1 MFTQTDT
8 TFTVVSQKTQDVI
21 NVSRRH
27 HWRFRLITDFQ
38 GVIDRPVYNSA
49 GDWLYMPMRDE
60 DRPIIP
66 KAAFIR
72 HHAVIKAGIRVA
84 QVVIGHEIKVAPEA
98 TGEILAPAP
107 ARTSQ
112 VDWLNVAEVA
122 GKGLLIGMMGL
133 AMVSF
138 SALTG
143 ALSLVDPSYCIT
155 IFDDDGNPGSVI
167 ELIRW
172 NTEVKHGTA
181 TFIG

>member
-1 MFTQTDT
+1 MSTQTDT
-8 TFTVVSQKTQDVI
+8 SFVVVSQKAQEVI

-49 GDWLYMPMRDE
+49 GDWVYIAMRDQ
-60 DRPIIP
+60 DRAIIP

-72 HHAVIKAGIRVA
+72 HHAVIKAGIVVA
-84 QVVIGHEIKVAPEA
+84 QVVIGHEIKVAPEE

-107 ARTSQ
+107 ARASQ
-112 VDWLNVAEVA
+112 IDWLNVADIA
-122 GKGLLIGMMGL
+122 GKGLLIGMMGI

-155 IFDDDGNPGSVI
+155 ILDDDGNPGSVV

-172 NTEVKHGTA
+172 NTEVKNA
-181 TFIG
+181 TNPFMG